1 LASAQPLFWL
11 ETLVDFDIRNS
22 LWTLLQLLRPF
33 YQSRLLILIDHLNGR
48 VIRIENDGR
57 VLMDFSQFKALTEV
71 PIKVSVGQTLPL
83 EIVKTGNPLTMRIVY
98 PKAPLLDQIQS
109 QATQHSSSV
118 FSPKLMQQITFD
130 LKILD
135 NALTDIKATAV
146 TNTNIQSALK
156 ALETL
161 FAGLDLNSDSKTL
174 AADIQT
180 LIENSGLFYEKRVAM
195 ILENLLN
202 GSIDMQGLQGEIRA
216 LIHSDFKPN
225 AHFLLEFL
233 NTLDQ
238 EALDLDETAK
248 KRLQSAL
255 KEMLTD
261 LQQQQK
267 LAVKRF
273 SSDDPLQIFQL
284 SLPFQEKREAIKLK
298 FYFTKKQA
306 RDSQSHPRISLLLD
320 LKHLGL
326 VRSDF
331 LLIQRDLA
339 VTFYVGSADIKEYF
353 ETQMEPVKKVLE
365 DLFDTVAL
373 TVRVSEQKIK
383 AFDGLS
389 FEIDHDHKLDVRI

>member
-1 LASAQPLFWL
+1 MDLAAIIKALLPVEASHF
-11 ETLVDFDIRNS
+11 NS
-22 LWTLLQLLRPF
+22 DKRALNPG
-33 YQSRLLILIDHLNGR
+33 DHLNGR

-109 QATQHSSSV
+109 QATQHSSLV

>member
-1 LASAQPLFWL
+1 MDLAAIIKALLPVEASHF
-11 ETLVDFDIRNS
+11 NS
-22 LWTLLQLLRPF
+22 DKRALNPG
-33 YQSRLLILIDHLNGR
+33 DHLNGR

-320 LKHLGL
+320 LTHLGL

>member
-1 LASAQPLFWL
+1 MDLAAIIKALLPVEASHF
-11 ETLVDFDIRNS
+11 NS
-22 LWTLLQLLRPF
+22 DKRALNPG
-33 YQSRLLILIDHLNGR
+33 DHLNGR

>member
-1 LASAQPLFWL
+1 MDLTAIIKALLPIEASHFK
-11 ETLVDFDIRNS
+11 TDKRS
-22 LWTLLQLLRPF
+22 LNPG
-33 YQSRLLILIDHLNGR
+33 DHLKGR
-48 VIRIENDGR
+48 VIKVENDGR
-57 VLMDFSQFKALTEV
+57 VLMDFSKFKALTEV
-71 PIKVSVGQTLPL
+71 PIKVSVGQTLSL
-83 EIVKTGNPLTMRIVY
+83 EIVATGNPLTMRIVD
-98 PKAPLLDQIQS
+98 PKAPLFNQIQS
-109 QATQHSSSV
+109 HAIKRSASV

-130 LKILD
+130 LKILND
-135 NALTDIKATAV
+135 ALTDIKATAAL
-146 TNTNIQSALK
+146 TNDIQSALK
-156 ALETL
+156 ALGTL
-161 FAGLDLNSDSKTL
+161 FAGLDLNADSKTL

-180 LIENSGLFYEKRVAM
+180 LIENSGLFYEKKVAL

-202 GSIDMQGLQGEIRA
+202 ESNDMQGLQKEIRA

-225 AHFLLEFL
+225 AHFLLEYL
-233 NTLDQ
+233 NTLDR
-238 EALDLDETAK
+238 EALHLDETAK

-261 LQQQQK
+261 LQQQKK

-273 SSDDPLQIFQL
+273 SSDDPLQTFQL

-298 FYFTKKQA
+298 FYFAKKQD

-320 LKHLGL
+320 LKRLGL

-339 VTFYVGSADIKEYF
+339 VTFYVSSADIKQYF
-353 ETQMEPVKKVLE
+353 ETQMEPFKKVLE
-365 DLFDTVAL
+365 DLFDTVGLA
-373 TVRVSEQKIK
+373 VRISEQKIK

>member
-1 LASAQPLFWL
+1 MDLAAIIKALLPVEASHF
-11 ETLVDFDIRNS
+11 NS
-22 LWTLLQLLRPF
+22 DKRALNPG
-33 YQSRLLILIDHLNGR
+33 DHLNGR

-109 QATQHSSSV
+109 QATQHSSLV

-202 GSIDMQGLQGEIRA
+202 GSNDMQGLQGEIRA